1 MTNDQRE
8 ARIIDL
14 DSEDGEVG
22 PGVLSMPGPSPAQL
36 LMGLVVVAAAVAL
49 AFGPLGVVHG
59 PAGRSPAPSPVGV
72 TVPPLESFGPV
83 PTDGQVAL
91 DGWPVTF
98 DPQYDQ
104 SVSVGPDGTVYLG
117 HLAGLDATGHP
128 RAGWLTLAD
137 GTHARP
143 CAFGSDG
150 TIYGD
155 TIKDNG
161 THNIWIFGS
170 DDKLRFSSAVEVLDY
185 SQVVPGP
192 GGSVYFVIPSPGD
205 PAGST
210 IQIVAPNGSGATIVT
225 PGMVNDAAVGGDGTI
240 YLTILTIVNEPQVFV
255 GYSLRI
261 LSPNGE
267 QVAKDSE
274 PVWWGMAL
282 APDGTLYA
290 WGYDRASSDDPV
302 ADQSRIAA
310 FDSDGRLKPG
320 WPITFR
326 GGISAP
332 RFGPDGTVYLIS
344 DYSSVVALGPDG
356 RSRAGWPV
364 SLPAGE
370 TVMSGTDGPA
380 APAMAQAPI
389 VDDTGRVYVTTTD
402 LHDQGMVVA
411 FDASGA
417 ASPGWALPLD
427 ASPVSFVVAPDS
439 SAGSVFVRLPSGQ
452 GRIYIALADKIEAVD
467 ENGNPV
473 PGWPLSSPGVNFA
486 VWQGMW
492 ATQDGGLIVE
502 VATAP
507 SSIGG
512 GPENRLYRLP
522 PDGQLVK

>member
-22 PGVLSMPGPSPAQL
+22 PGVLSMPGPSFAQL
-36 LMGLVVVAAAVAL
+36 LIGLVVVAAAVAL

-59 PAGRSPAPSPVGV
+59 PAGRSPAPSPAGV
-72 TVPPLESFGPV
+72 TAPPLESLGPV

-117 HLAGLDATGHP
+117 HLAGLDAAGHP

-161 THNIWIFGS
+161 SHNIWIFGS
-170 DDKLRFSSAVEVLDY
+170 DGKLRFSSAVEVLDY

-225 PGMVNDAAVGGDGTI
+225 PGMVHDAAVGGDGTI
-240 YLTILTIVNEPQVFV
+240 YLAILTIVNESQAFV

-274 PVWWGMAL
+274 PVWWGMSL

-290 WGYDRASSDDPV
+290 WGYDRASADDPI

-310 FDSDGRLKPG
+310 FDSDGRPKPG
-320 WPITFR
+320 WPVTFP
-326 GGISAP
+326 GAISAP

-344 DYSSVVALGPDG
+344 GSTVVALGPDG

-452 GRIYIALADKIEAVD
+452 GRIYIALADKVEAVD
-467 ENGNPV
+467 ERGRPV
-473 PGWPLSSPGVNFA
+473 PGWPLSSPGLNFLD
-486 VWQGMW
+486 WQGMW
-492 ATQDGGLIVE
+492 ATPDGGLIVE
-502 VATAP
+502 VLAAP
-507 SSIGG
+507 SDGG
-512 GPENRLYRLP
+512 DVENRLYRLP